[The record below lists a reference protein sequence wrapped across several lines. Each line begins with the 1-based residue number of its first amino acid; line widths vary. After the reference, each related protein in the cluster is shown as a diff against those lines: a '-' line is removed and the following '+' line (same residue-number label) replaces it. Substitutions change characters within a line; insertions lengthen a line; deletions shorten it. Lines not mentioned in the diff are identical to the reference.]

1 MRIPG
6 HLGLG
11 SELADVLGR
20 ACAAARDLA
29 LGLADP
35 AGGDLDRRR
44 NMPGAASR
52 VVINPASSVAR
63 HLCFPS
69 AQARDLGGVPG
80 QSSRCDALAR
90 RLGRW
95 VALAAAVPLATPAR
109 LPATGRPW
117 YAEEHRSELADQ
129 AQSGAG
135 RRHQLLFA
143 FRQLSSAVPAACALR
158 SSRQRS
164 AAP

>member
-52 VVINPASSVAR
+52 VVINPASSAAR

-95 VALAAAVPLATPAR
+95 VALAARSSRDPASASTRALSTSATAR
-109 LPATGRPW
+109 HT
-117 YAEEHRSELADQ
+117 
-129 AQSGAG
+129 AG
-135 RRHQLLFA
+135 RRPCQA
-143 FRQLSSAVPAACALR
+143 RM
-158 SSRQRS
+158 SRTTHTTIR
-164 AAP
+164 